1 MDFLI
6 PSSPEPD
13 SYPTNTTPIST
24 PEGSTTRNVV
34 ERRRIEKKNEEEELM
49 KNADLIIFLYI
60 YPVTYSK
67 NSKKKNFC
75 KKKQKS

>member
-24 PEGSTTRNVV
+24 PEGPTTINVV
-34 ERRRIEKKNEEEELM
+34 ERRRREKKKEEEEQM
-49 KNADLIIFLYI
+49 KNADLIIFYNFLY
-60 YPVTYSK
+60 YLFKNFTKNLKNK
-67 NSKKKNFC
+67 NS
-75 KKKQKS
+75 